1 MNNIDVK
8 VDEHYKSLLAL
19 AECYQQ
25 IEVSN
30 IESKMGIVNAF
41 PISKNRLLTDMLLAY
56 LNKEAAH
63 KEELPPIK
71 ADNNS
76 LIDKPFY
83 EKNGSMD

>member
-19 AECYQQ
+19 EKCYQQ

-41 PISKNRLLTDMLLAY
+41 PISKNRLLTDMLLEY
-56 LNKEAAH
+56 LNKEATY

-71 ADNNS
+71 ADYNS
-76 LIDKPFY
+76 
-83 EKNGSMD
+83 